1 MKRNN
6 LSQSKGKS
14 LYGIF
19 IINSIISVFIF
30 ILGIVIFFY
39 LLIRM
44 PALINDK
51 YLDINNYKLDYLF
64 KENYKDLNTNKIIS
78 EGGWIEEIE
87 NGEVINVKGTKKD
100 EQYKYSIEDF
110 INKKLTNEEYETRAY
125 KENNKLYIVKI
136 PDYTHKLANELNN
149 KKFKIYMVLSLI
161 LTIIIVSVM
170 LLLVTIVSI
179 KKLSKPLKI
188 LENEINKMSEG
199 YSNVSVKYNSYK
211 ELNRIKEAFNTTVSK
226 LEKSEEEKKMAQDS
240 KKRIIRD
247 ISHDLKT
254 PITSVLGYSKAML
267 DDVVTDENDKKTYLT
282 YIYNKTKRINYL
294 VDELFIFSKLDSPGY
309 KLNLEKYDVCE
320 FLREL
325 VALYYIDIEDKNF
338 LLDVDLPNESIYSMI
353 DAKQLERALGNLI
366 TNSIKYNKMG
376 TKISISLIKG
386 VEDICIV
393 IEDNGIGI
401 SEDVIDKVFDEF
413 VRADESRKTDG
424 GSGLGLAITK
434 KIIKLHKGDIK
445 LYSKINFGTK
455 FVIRLKRV

>member
-6 LSQSKGKS
+6 FSQSKGKS

-19 IINSIISVFIF
+19 IINSIIAVFIF
-30 ILGIVIFFY
+30 ILGIVIFFI
-39 LLIRM
+39 LLVRM
-44 PALINDK
+44 PALVNGK
-51 YLDINNYKLDYLF
+51 YLDINDYKLDYLF

-87 NGEVINVKGTKKD
+87 NGKVIDVKGTKQDK
-100 EQYKYSIEDF
+100 QYEYSIEDF
-110 INKKLTNEEYETRAY
+110 INKEHANEKYETRAY

-136 PDYTHKLANELNN
+136 PDYTHKLANELSDN
-149 KKFKIYMVLSLI
+149 KKIKIYMTLSLI

-170 LLLVTIVSI
+170 LLLVTIISI

-211 ELNRIKEAFNTTVSK
+211 EFNRIKEAFNTTVSK

-309 KLNLEKYDVCE
+309 KLN
-320 FLREL
+320 
-325 VALYYIDIEDKNF
+325 
-338 LLDVDLPNESIYSMI
+338 
-353 DAKQLERALGNLI
+353 
-366 TNSIKYNKMG
+366 
-376 TKISISLIKG
+376 
-386 VEDICIV
+386 
-393 IEDNGIGI
+393 
-401 SEDVIDKVFDEF
+401 
-413 VRADESRKTDG
+413 
-424 GSGLGLAITK
+424 
-434 KIIKLHKGDIK
+434 
-445 LYSKINFGTK
+445 
-455 FVIRLKRV
+455 